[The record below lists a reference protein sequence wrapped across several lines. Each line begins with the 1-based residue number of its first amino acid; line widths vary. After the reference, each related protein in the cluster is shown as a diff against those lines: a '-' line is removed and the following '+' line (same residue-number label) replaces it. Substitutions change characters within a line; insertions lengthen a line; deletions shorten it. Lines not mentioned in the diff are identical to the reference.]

1 MRRKTEKE
9 VRKEYRGMLIA
20 SMILIAFGLFLL
32 IAPYVIEEKTPTPYE
47 ELEEIAGVGASLDRK
62 RSASRSTNSFYY
74 ELILE
79 SGEEFRI
86 SEAYFR
92 DYFHE
97 HSRREL
103 EKELERQLISGEE
116 LKIKYEENRIW
127 RFHINNLVKE
137 IRVGDVEVVTFGAAV
152 DSDGEFWSSIV
163 CAVCGILIAFV
174 GCCLFVFYRYMVK
187 DGVSQIQKRNRRIQ
201 KKYGDK
207 AKIPPDERRRKSRD

>member
-1 MRRKTEKE
+1 MP
-9 VRKEYRGMLIA
+9 VWIG
-20 SMILIAFGLFLL
+20 
-32 IAPYVIEEKTPTPYE
+32 
-47 ELEEIAGVGASLDRK
+47 K